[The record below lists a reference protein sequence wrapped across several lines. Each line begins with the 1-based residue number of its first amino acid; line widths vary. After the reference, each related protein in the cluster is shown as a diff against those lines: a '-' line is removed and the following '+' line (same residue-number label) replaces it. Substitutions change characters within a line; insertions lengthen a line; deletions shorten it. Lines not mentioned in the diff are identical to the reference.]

1 MTEKST
7 IYQIDKLVEYQEN
20 SVVSK
25 ELVKKETGTITVFA
39 FDKGEGLSEHAA
51 PYDAMIQIID
61 GKLELTLNKKLY
73 TLEKGDMIIM
83 PANAPQALHAAE
95 RFKMIL
101 SMIKSE

>member
-73 TLEKGDMIIM
+73 TLEKDDMIIM
-83 PANAPQALHAAE
+83 PANAPHALHAAE

>member
-1 MTEKST
+1 
-7 IYQIDKLVEYQEN
+7 
-20 SVVSK
+20 
-25 ELVKKETGTITVFA
+25 
-39 FDKGEGLSEHAA
+39 
-51 PYDAMIQIID
+51 MIQIID

-83 PANAPQALHAAE
+83 PANAPHALHAAE

>member
-61 GKLELTLNKKLY
+61 GKLESTLNKKLY

-83 PANAPQALHAAE
+83 PANDPHALHAAE